1 MGAFNGG
8 LLAKCAF
15 CEGDGSEDSRDTD
28 FQKGFVGNAAAA
40 LIIYPVP
47 YIYIPDVRYIM
58 AYSIK
63 DPATDRIIRQLA
75 KAKGKP
81 ILDSIR
87 EACENELK
95 REYEKIPLWQRL
107 QPLVRRV
114 AAAPKTGLRADKA
127 FFDDLSGD
135 EK

>member
-1 MGAFNGG
+1 
-8 LLAKCAF
+8 
-15 CEGDGSEDSRDTD
+15 
-28 FQKGFVGNAAAA
+28 
-40 LIIYPVP
+40 
-47 YIYIPDVRYIM
+47 M

-63 DPATDRIIRQLA
+63 DPATDRVIRQLA
-75 KAKGKP
+75 KAKGKT